1 MRSSFAQRLVIY
13 SMFAGVVVAL
23 IIGFW
28 PVHAAVDGSGS
39 YYCGSGFVHSRHHWR
54 VDSQFS
60 KNARISDETSVGTPA
75 QVCPSVVYDRR
86 DLALLIGGTTLVLGV
101 LLLALTAPS
110 ESRADRA
117 VLASARLR
125 KRGVG

>member
-1 MRSSFAQRLVIY
+1 MRSSLLQRLVIY
-13 SMFAGVVVAL
+13 LMFAGVVGSL
-23 IIGFW
+23 ILGFW
-28 PVHAAVDGSGS
+28 PIHAAVDGNGS
-39 YYCGSGFVHSRHHWR
+39 YSCGSGFVHSRNTWR

-60 KNARISDETSVGTPA
+60 KNARTSEDTSVGTPA

-86 DLALLIGGTTLVLGV
+86 DLALLIGGGTLVVGV
-101 LLLALTAPS
+101 LLLALTAPRV
-110 ESRADRA
+110 SRADRA

>member
-1 MRSSFAQRLVIY
+1 VRSSFAQRSVVYL
-13 SMFAGVVVAL
+13 MFAGVGITLVL
-23 IIGFW
+23 GFW
-28 PVHAAVDGSGS
+28 PVHAAVDGNSS
-39 YYCGSGFVHSRHHWR
+39 YSCGSGFVHSRHDWR
-54 VDSQFS
+54 VDSLFS
-60 KNARISDETSVGTPA
+60 KNARVSEDTSVGTPA
-75 QVCPSVVYDRR
+75 QVCPAVVYDRR

-101 LLLALTAPS
+101 LLLAFTAPR

>member
-1 MRSSFAQRLVIY
+1 MDVQDPRRRRLDGNSSY
-13 SMFAGVVVAL
+13 S
-23 IIGFW
+23 
-28 PVHAAVDGSGS
+28 
-39 YYCGSGFVHSRHHWR
+39 CGSGFVHSRHDWR
-54 VDSQFS
+54 VDSLFS
-60 KNARISDETSVGTPA
+60 KNARVSEDTSVGTPA
-75 QVCPSVVYDRR
+75 QVCPAVVYDRR

-101 LLLALTAPS
+101 LLLAFTAPR

>member
-1 MRSSFAQRLVIY
+1 MRSSFAQRLVVY
-13 SMFAGVVVAL
+13 FMFAGVFVAL
-23 IIGFW
+23 VLGFW
-28 PVHAAVDGSGS
+28 PVHAAVDGNSS
-39 YYCGSGFVHSRHHWR
+39 YNCGSGFVHSRHDWR
-54 VDSQFS
+54 VASAFS
-60 KNARISDETSVGTPA
+60 KNARTSEDTSVGTPT

-101 LLLALTAPS
+101 LLIALTAPR

-125 KRGVG
+125 RRGVG